1 MHCKNLLQKCR
12 MLLMILCTTP
22 AGAQDTMRITLPQAQ
37 SQFFNQNFDLI
48 AERYNIDIAKAEVI
62 QSALFNN
69 PEISFTG
76 NIHNPEAGKY
86 FDLSN
91 STGDY
96 SFGIQQLITLAG
108 KRNKQIKIAETNTR
122 LAQSSFAELVRSLL
136 YTLRS
141 DFYNLYYLQQSLN
154 AYKMQITSLQKL
166 SDTYSKLQLQG
177 TVTLKDAI
185 RIKSLLFSSTAEQTE
200 LLNQIQDV
208 QTELQIL
215 LHLPDKYIIAGFE
228 KDLRR
233 YLPLKNITVESLTD
247 SAFMNRPDLVSAK
260 EAITLNE
267 QTYVYQKSLAT
278 PDLTLGA
285 VYDRRGGFVPN
296 ASYFN
301 AGIAI
306 PLFNRN
312 QGNIKASRIAIEQ
325 TKTAYTNTRFRIT
338 KEVQSAYSKALITDK
353 MLQSIDLNFYNDFE
367 KLLQS
372 IMENFE
378 KKNISLV
385 EFSDFYDS
393 YKTNV
398 LQLNQLQNQKMQ
410 AIENINFTIGKFLFD

>member
-37 SQFFNQNFDLI
+37 SQFFNQNLDLI
-48 AERYNIDIAKAEVI
+48 AERYNIDMAKAEVI

-122 LAQSSFAELVRSLL
+122 LAQSSFSELVRSLL

-233 YLPLKNITVESLTD
+233 YFPLKNITVESLTD
-247 SAFMNRPDLVSAK
+247 TAFMYRPDLVSAK